1 MGVIP
6 AQKAVAFFAK
16 KGEEIT
22 VINTDGNQVICVWA
36 FDPHDAHNCL
46 STGQTRSTLM
56 KIVLAKGDTLQSTQ
70 GKPFLTLTE
79 DSAKGVHDMICSPNI
94 SKDMSNHGSSW
105 KIKMHEAIEER
116 FPEFKIPEGWAPDPL
131 NLFMNVI
138 IDHRGSLNILKSS
151 GERGEYVTFTTEQD
165 LIMVLGSCQQN
176 AKVTSTEALD
186 CEYGLSNSQVSLSTT
201 ISPST
206 QGQRPSRV
214 KIALSIDFD
223 ALSHWLGSSAHPD
236 NKMSD
241 YAYGIFS
248 GQIGAFRVLDLLRKN
263 NLEDK
268 VTWFIPGHT
277 METFPDAA
285 RAIIASG
292 AEIGL
297 HGYTHEDIYSLSE
310 EQERD
315 VLLKCVEL
323 ATTLTGKRPVGYR
336 SPVYTL
342 RESTLQL
349 LRENGFLYD
358 SSLSQHDSQVS
369 FAPNDPPLK
378 PIDLSQPA
386 ASWMQPTTFSPCEYS
401 HDQPMLVEIPTGF
414 YNEDMMP
421 MTFFPTF
428 PNSKGW
434 VSTRIV
440 EQMWKDKFLWLLE
453 NSKGP
458 DGLPEFVFPVL
469 LHPDCSGMAHI
480 IGMIDRFVQWLQSFG
495 SAVEFCTH
503 EEIATSW
510 LEERKIEADSK

>member
-1 MGVIP
+1 
-6 AQKAVAFFAK
+6 
-16 KGEEIT
+16 
-22 VINTDGNQVICVWA
+22 
-36 FDPHDAHNCL
+36 
-46 STGQTRSTLM
+46 
-56 KIVLAKGDTLQSTQ
+56 
-70 GKPFLTLTE
+70 
-79 DSAKGVHDMICSPNI
+79 
-94 SKDMSNHGSSW
+94 
-105 KIKMHEAIEER
+105 
-116 FPEFKIPEGWAPDPL
+116 
-131 NLFMNVI
+131 MNVI
-138 IDHRGSLNILKSS
+138 IDHRGNLNILKST
-151 GERGEYVTFTTEQD
+151 GERGEHVTFAAEQD
-165 LIMVLGSCQQN
+165 LIMVLGSYQQK
-176 AKVTSTEALD
+176 AQEIGTETSD
-186 CEYGLSNSQVSLSTT
+186 CKYWLSNSQLCLSST
-201 ISPST
+201 ISPSSQS
-206 QGQRPSRV
+206 QGHRPSRV

-248 GQIGAFRVLDLLRKN
+248 GQIGAFRVLDLLKKN

-277 METFPDAA
+277 METFPDAT
-285 RAIIASG
+285 RAIIESG

-342 RESTLQL
+342 RESTLQI

-369 FAPNDPPLK
+369 FAPTDPPLK

-386 ASWMQPTTFSPCEYS
+386 ASWMQPTTFSPREYS
-401 HDQPMLVEIPTGF
+401 HDQPKLVEIPTGF

-434 VSTRIV
+434 VSTRLV

-453 NSKGP
+453 NSKGS
-458 DGLPEFVFPVL
+458 DGLPDFVFPVL

-503 EEIATSW
+503 KEIATSW
-510 LEERKIEADSK
+510 LEERKIEADLK